1 MWTFLAP
8 LVILVLV
15 LLYQMGTKENFA
27 VDASGNI
34 LDASGNPTSSSSNMI
49 QLSLTDLLTLF
60 KSTTPAPSTSKTS
73 VKDAIAEVVKP
84 TVPETSAQLYE
95 KIRPSVLKD
104 IKANCGDLEGAPYS
118 PPEPTSSCTD
128 LTDATAQGSEMM
140 NAKLSLENNADY
152 IRKDSIPC
160 YGCSL

>member
-1 MWTFLAP
+1 MWTLLAP
-8 LVILVLV
+8 LVLLVLV
-15 LLYQMGTKENFA
+15 LLYQIGTKENFA
-27 VDASGNI
+27 VDASGNT
-34 LDASGNPTSSSSNMI
+34 LDASGDPTSSSSNMI
-49 QLSLTDLLTLF
+49 QLSLTDLMTLF

-73 VKDAIAEVVKP
+73 IKDAIAEVVKP

-104 IKANCGDLEGAPYS
+104 IKASCNDLDGAPYT
-118 PPEPTSSCTD
+118 PPEPSSSCADFTN
-128 LTDATAQGSEMM
+128 ATAQGSELM
-140 NAKLSLENNADY
+140 NAKQSLENNADY